1 MSWLDT
7 TTSSAIELHMD
18 KTKPVYSQS
27 LQDLLQWESTWGRL
41 TNTTQYM
48 NNKEG
53 LQMSEEIIIELDKVL
68 LWIQVR
74 EPFGSVNGVRRWPG
88 KKIAQVFTRWVQV
101 WWLRLWTNHTVSNN
115 LTAHN
120 IAFLLKAFCSR
131 TWRPWV
137 LKSHSCR
144 LPVSRSVLSSPFW
157 SCSHPPFVGSFP
169 GRSSR
174 FSDWGG
180 KWNCLRVWDFS
191 AR

>member
-48 NNKEG
+48 NNNEG
-53 LQMSEEIIIELDKVL
+53 LQMSVEIIMELDKVL

-74 EPFGSVNGVRRWPG
+74 EPFSSVNGVRRWPG
-88 KKIAQVFTRWVQV
+88 KKKRTSIY
-101 WWLRLWTNHTVSNN
+101 TVSTSLVATSLNESHSEQQLN
-115 LTAHN
+115 SAQHCLLVQG
-120 IAFLLKAFCSR
+120 FLLAHVAPLS
-131 TWRPWV
+131 
-137 LKSHSCR
+137 KSHSCR

-169 GRSSR
+169 GRSGR